1 MTKTKAYVDF
11 ILTLMR
17 SGDVDRGVIVS
28 KFCKRFQTTERTADT
43 YWKDAKEAYIIE
55 LEAINNKR
63 IEEYQSNEI
72 EAFKTQIR
80 SKTERL
86 ISYQVQIEHIEKELI
101 TGKTKELISFKDG
114 KAQMVDRDLTVFE
127 RNSLRKTLKELQA
140 EISKIEGDYAPK
152 QIEMIEGINI
162 IIE

>member
-11 ILTLMR
+11 ILTELRKGNVQWSNNIGLFM
-17 SGDVDRGVIVS
+17 GKYGV
-28 KFCKRFQTTERTADT
+28 TEETFRK
-43 YWKDAKEAYIIE
+43 YWNIANETFKVEQDDIIKTK
-55 LEAINNKR
+55 AI
-63 IEEYQSNEI
+63 EYKSNEI

-86 ISYQVQIEHIEKELI
+86 ISYQVQIEHIEKELV

-127 RNSLRKTLKELQA
+127 KNSLRKTLKELQA

-152 QIEMIEGINI
+152 QFEMIEGINI

>member
-11 ILTLMR
+11 ILTELRKGNVQWSNNVGLFM
-17 SGDVDRGVIVS
+17 GKYGV
-28 KFCKRFQTTERTADT
+28 TEETFRK
-43 YWKDAKEAYIIE
+43 YWNIANETFKIEQDEIINIK
-55 LEAINNKR
+55 AI
-63 IEEYQSNEI
+63 EYKSNEI

-86 ISYQVQIEHIEKELI
+86 ISYQVQIEHIEKELV

>member
-11 ILTLMR
+11 ILTELRKGNVQWSNNVGLFM
-17 SGDVDRGVIVS
+17 GKYGV
-28 KFCKRFQTTERTADT
+28 TEETFRK
-43 YWKDAKEAYIIE
+43 YWNIANETFKIEQDEII
-55 LEAINNKR
+55 NRKS
-63 IEEYQSNEI
+63 IEYKSNEI

-86 ISYQVQIEHIEKELI
+86 ISYQVQIEHIEKELV

-127 RNSLRKTLKELQA
+127 KNSLRKTLKELQA

>member
-11 ILTLMR
+11 ILTELRKGNVQWSNNVGLFM
-17 SGDVDRGVIVS
+17 GKYGV
-28 KFCKRFQTTERTADT
+28 TEETFRK
-43 YWKDAKEAYIIE
+43 YWNIANETFKIEQDEIINIK
-55 LEAINNKR
+55 AI
-63 IEEYQSNEI
+63 EYKSNEI

-140 EISKIEGDYAPK
+140 EISKIEGDYAAK
-152 QIEMIEGINI
+152 QIEMIESINI

>member
-1 MTKTKAYVDF
+1 MGKYGVTEETFRKYWNIANETFKIEQDEIINIKA
-11 ILTLMR
+11 
-17 SGDVDRGVIVS
+17 
-28 KFCKRFQTTERTADT
+28 
-43 YWKDAKEAYIIE
+43 IE
-55 LEAINNKR
+55 YK
-63 IEEYQSNEI
+63 SNEI

-86 ISYQVQIEHIEKELI
+86 ISYQVQIEHIEKELVS
-101 TGKTKELISFKDG
+101 GKTKELISFKDG

-127 RNSLRKTLKELQA
+127 KNSLRKTLKELQA